1 MLWRDLRA
9 LQIYGA
15 NTNVGKSIVSTLLC
29 KAFKRKSPTSGV
41 LYLKPISTGPVEDA
55 DTRHI
60 SRFAPGVKS
69 ENLYQFQ
76 EPVSPHLA
84 ARSAPN
90 PSNGCHDNSDIGD
103 VSIVEKVKSWI
114 ERSARDGFR
123 YAVLETAGGSLS
135 PAPSGTLQADLYR
148 PLRLPVCL
156 VGDHRLGGIG
166 STISAFESLHLR
178 GYDVDSVILFH
189 DKVYGNYEF
198 LRDHFRSHGIRTFA
212 LPQPPAR
219 QKEAQD
225 DEDLMNEYYRSV
237 SNSTSITEIIDLVD
251 HKHYFRV
258 SNLSSMPALAES
270 IIWHPFRQHG
280 ISQNILAIDSAY
292 GDFFQGLNPKSVS
305 SLNDSAPHQKSGIA
319 SIRQGPEEPILEP
332 LFDGSASWWTQGLG
346 HGSPDLALTAAHA
359 AGRYGHVMFA
369 SAAHAPALELSSKL
383 LSMLANPRL
392 SRVFFS
398 DNGSTGIEVALKMA
412 LRAASKRYGWSRD
425 DEPIGVL
432 GFKGSYHGDC
442 IATMNCSE
450 PSTYNEAVN
459 WYQPWGWWFDP
470 PSLKMRNGVWELQVP
485 QEMGIRTTFQFQS
498 LEHIFDYDTRT
509 HRGHSEIYEQF
520 IMSTLRR
527 LIVDEGRKFGALICE
542 PILLGA
548 GGMIFVDPLFQRT
561 LLKVI
566 RGNPA
571 LFAGASGSTH
581 SASTSMEKSLDWSGL
596 PIIADEVFT
605 GLYRLGRASSSS
617 FLSKSQNT
625 HVVDEDIAP
634 DISVHAKLLTGGL
647 LPLAITTAS
656 ESIFNV
662 FLSDKKQ
669 DALLHGHSYTAHAVG
684 CSVGAKSL
692 AMLSELEKNGAWQ
705 GYQNGWRASTAY
717 NPSESE
723 KGVHF
728 WSFWNQVSVKR
739 LSESNKVDG
748 VFALGSV
755 LAIYLKTEDGQSGY
769 TSNAAADLQSTLF
782 GISDGGFVVHS
793 RVLGNVLY
801 LMASMT
807 SNQESLAAI
816 EKTLMRALR

>member
-1 MLWRDLRA
+1 M
-9 LQIYGA
+9 
-15 NTNVGKSIVSTLLC
+15 
-29 KAFKRKSPTSGV
+29 
-41 LYLKPISTGPVEDA
+41 
-55 DTRHI
+55 
-60 SRFAPGVKS
+60 
-69 ENLYQFQ
+69 
-76 EPVSPHLA
+76 
-84 ARSAPN
+84 
-90 PSNGCHDNSDIGD
+90 
-103 VSIVEKVKSWI
+103 EKVKSLI
-114 ERSARDGFR
+114 ERSAREGFR

-166 STISAFESLHLR
+166 STISAFESLHIR
-178 GYDVDSVILFH
+178 GYDVDSVVLFQ
-189 DKVYGNYEF
+189 DEAYGNHEF
-198 LRDHFRSHGIRTFA
+198 LQDHFRGHGIKTFS

-219 QKEAQD
+219 QQEALD
-225 DEDLMNEYYRSV
+225 DEDCMNEYYDNMSK
-237 SNSTSITEIIDLVD
+237 SSTIIDMIDLID

-280 ISQNILAIDSAY
+280 ISQNLLAIDSAY
-292 GDFFQGLNPKSVS
+292 GDYFQGVNPNSVS
-305 SLNDSAPHQKSGIA
+305 NFSDNTSHQKLGIA
-319 SIRQGPEEPILEP
+319 SIRQGPEEPVIEP
-332 LFDGSASWWTQGLG
+332 MFDGSASWWTQGLG
-346 HGSPDLALTAAHA
+346 HGNPDLALTAAHA

-369 SAAHAPALELSSKL
+369 SAAHAPALDLSSKL
-383 LSMLANPRL
+383 LSMLGNPRL

-412 LRAASKRYGWSRD
+412 LRAASKRYGWSRE

-485 QEMGIRTTFQFQS
+485 PEMGMRTTQFQD
-498 LEHIFDYDTRT
+498 LEQIFDYDTRLQK
-509 HRGHSEIYEQF
+509 GHAESYEQF
-520 IMSTLRR
+520 ITSTLRR
-527 LIVDEGRKFGALICE
+527 LIIDEGRKFGALICE
-542 PILLGA
+542 PVLMGA

-561 LLKVI
+561 LLKVV
-566 RGNPA
+566 RGTPA
-571 LFAGASGSTH
+571 LFARDAGSTQ
-581 SASTSMEKSLDWSGL
+581 SASTFMEKSLTWSGL

-617 FLSKSQNT
+617 FLSKSQT
-625 HVVDEDIAP
+625 PHIVDEDIAP

-656 ESIFNV
+656 ESIFNA

-684 CSVGAKSL
+684 CSVGEKSL
-692 AMLSELEKNGAWQ
+692 ATLSSLEKSGAWQ
-705 GYQNGWRASTAY
+705 SFQNPWRTSAANDASKSA
-717 NPSESE
+717 

-728 WSFWNQVSVKR
+728 WSFWNQVCVKH
-739 LSESNKVDG
+739 LSESDKVDG

-755 LAIYLKTEDGQSGY
+755 LAIYLKTKDGQSGY
-769 TSNAAADLQSTLF
+769 TSNAAADLQSMLL

-807 SNQESLAAI
+807 SKPETLAAI
-816 EKTLMRALR
+816 EKTLARALL